1 MRYTRRAR
9 SLLVAA
15 VVVAGACTLTA
26 CQENDADTKAGTAS
40 TTVTTDAGNSADD
53 DSAADDGAADDSV
66 ADDGPAGGGA
76 GVSGT
81 FAGGTVEYLAPE
93 KYIVSAD
100 GKEQQFYVARSTG
113 VYGAGVL
120 CGEHSTRATTRCFLA
135 ELESS
140 TKSGSVAADVVLR
153 SGVATR
159 ITERAAPDEGAAV
172 DDQ

>member
-1 MRYTRRAR
+1 MRYTQRAR
-9 SLLVAA
+9 SLLIAA
-15 VVVAGACTLTA
+15 VVVGACALTA
-26 CQENDADTKAGTAS
+26 CQEDDADTKAGTAS

-53 DSAADDGAADDSV
+53 DSAADDGAADDDSV
-66 ADDGPAGGGA
+66 ADDSPAGGGA

-100 GKEQQFYVARSTG
+100 GKEQQFYVASSTG

-120 CGEHSTRATTRCFLA
+120 CGEHSTRATTRCSLA

-140 TKSGSVAADVVLR
+140 TKSGSVAADVVLT

-159 ITERAAPDEGAAV
+159 ITERAAPDEGEAV

>member
-1 MRYTRRAR
+1 MRYTHRAR
-9 SLLVAA
+9 SLLIAA
-15 VVVAGACTLTA
+15 VVVAGACALTA
-26 CQENDADTKAGTAS
+26 CQEDDADTKAGTAS
-40 TTVTTDAGNSADD
+40 ATVTTDAGNSADD
-53 DSAADDGAADDSV
+53 DSVADDS
-66 ADDGPAGGGA
+66 PAGGGA

-100 GKEQQFYVARSTG
+100 GKEQQFYVASSTG

-120 CGEHSTRATTRCFLA
+120 CGEHSTRATTRCSLA

-140 TKSGSVAADVVLR
+140 TKSGSVAADVVVK